1 MKTRRLAGFDV
12 LRYEAQP
19 SARAGPQ
26 PLRVSYRYSFFQ
38 TNRFL
43 NAYFF
48 AA

>member
-26 PLRVSYRYSFFQ
+26 PLRVSYRYRFFQ

>member
-26 PLRVSYRYSFFQ
+26 PLRVRYRYSFFQ